1 MIKCDGTQT
10 NSAQQTQRNRYFHP
24 ESLNNSLYFCFTML
38 SFQDIQSSAEKIQS
52 YFCLPLNRA
61 PVVEFD
67 SSILAEA
74 RCYHRH
80 TPDDK
85 IIINPQAEMTRS
97 KGLSWILDH
106 AMIHWIISENN
117 LNKYKSCPSHIP
129 HVMYYGKEEQQRLE
143 EIANPKITADIFFG
157 RHSDPQQRE
166 TLLRFVDQHYNT
178 LRQRVVQYSK
188 TSGEATE
195 KNIMQI
201 EAILQ
206 DARAFS
212 MRHTLQTGEQAIYS
226 FICQD
231 YADLLSAYG
240 GEKLG
245 GPASAIAFLRE
256 LRSKQETII
265 ESIGNTKLTSFLN
278 FEKYATLLEQF
289 SSFA

>member
-1 MIKCDGTQT
+1 
-10 NSAQQTQRNRYFHP
+10 
-24 ESLNNSLYFCFTML
+24 ML
-38 SFQDIQSSAEKIQS
+38 SSDALQSSAEKISS
-52 YFCLPLNRA
+52 YFMLPLNRL
-61 PVVEFD
+61 PMIEFD
-67 SSILAEA
+67 SSMLAEA

-85 IIINPQAEMTRS
+85 IIINPQAEMTQS
-97 KGLSWILDH
+97 KGLNWVLDH
-106 AMIHWIISENN
+106 AMIHWTISENH
-117 LNKYKSCPSHIP
+117 LNKYKGCPSHIP
-129 HVMYYGKEEQQRLE
+129 HVMYYGKEERQRLE

-195 KNIMQI
+195 KNVMQV
-201 EAILQ
+201 EAILK
-206 DARAFS
+206 DAQAFS
-212 MRHTLQTGEQAIYS
+212 TRHTLQIGEQAVYS
-226 FICQD
+226 FICRD

-240 GEKLG
+240 GEKLA

-256 LRSKQETII
+256 LRAKQEMIA
-265 ESIGNTKLTSFLN
+265 ESIGQSKLTVFLS